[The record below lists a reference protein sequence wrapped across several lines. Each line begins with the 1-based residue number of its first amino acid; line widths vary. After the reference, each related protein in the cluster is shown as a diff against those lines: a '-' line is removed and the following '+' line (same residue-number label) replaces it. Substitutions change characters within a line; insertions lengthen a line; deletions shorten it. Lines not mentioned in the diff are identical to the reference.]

1 MRFDWAEL
9 LRLGLTRL
17 RLSPQAFWALTP
29 VELMLMLGP
38 EARLRPLDKTG
49 LQALLEAYPD
59 ATAIGKNEEHH
70 ERF

>member
-17 RLSPQAFWALTP
+17 GLRPAEFWALTP
-29 VELMLMLGP
+29 VELMLLLGP
-38 EARLRPLDKTG
+38 QAGLRPMDKTG

-59 ATAIGKNEEHH
+59 MKNEAKDE
-70 ERF
+70 

>member
-9 LRLGLTRL
+9 LKLGLTHL
-17 RLSPQAFWALTP
+17 RLSPGEFWALTP

-38 EARLRPLDKTG
+38 EASLRPMDKTG

-59 ATAIGKNEEHH
+59 TQ
-70 ERF
+70 ERGTI

>member
-9 LRLGLTRL
+9 LRLGVTRL
-17 RLSPQAFWALTP
+17 RLSPRDFWALTP

-38 EARLRPLDKTG
+38 EARLRPMDKTG

-59 ATAIGKNEEHH
+59 TKERGK
-70 ERF
+70 R

>member
-9 LRLGLTRL
+9 LRLGLTRMGL
-17 RLSPQAFWALTP
+17 KPHEFWALTP

-38 EARLRPLDKTG
+38 EARLRPMDKTG

-59 ATAIGKNEEHH
+59 ATEVRKNEEHH
-70 ERF
+70 E